1 MKAAFL
7 KGPKKIIVKD
17 TDDPKPKSG
26 QVVVKVKY
34 CGICGSDL
42 HAYETGMYS
51 GIIGHEFSGD
61 ITSIGESVKDWK
73 IGERVTA
80 NPNIGCGSCY
90 YCKRGETNLCMK
102 STVIGLTAPGA
113 FAEYVPVRAD
123 LLRRLGS
130 MSYEEGTIV
139 EPLGTPLRAAKYS
152 VKPDDSV
159 LVMGAGQIGLCA
171 LLCAKKYGA
180 KNVFVT
186 EVSQVRAQAATK
198 LGADGV
204 FNPKEVKIEQKMI
217 ELTGGLG
224 PDVVIECIGKTETIR
239 SAQNAVRKGGTV
251 MIVGLPTVDVP
262 TNYMGMSV
270 HEIGM
275 KGIYAYSIND
285 FEEAAQLIE
294 KKQVNVGPI
303 VSGKI
308 GLSEIV
314 EKGFDELLKPEKN
327 HIKLLVDPQR

>member
-7 KGPKKIIVKD
+7 KGPKKMTVKD
-17 TDDPKPKSG
+17 TDDPKPKPDH
-26 QVVVKVKY
+26 VVVKVKY

-51 GIIGHEFSGD
+51 GIMGHEFSGD
-61 ITSIGESVKDWK
+61 VSSIGESVKGWK

-102 STVIGLTAPGA
+102 LTAIGLTAPGA

-130 MSYEEGTIV
+130 MSYEEGTLV
-139 EPLGTPLRAAKYS
+139 EPLGTLVRTAKYS
-152 VKPDDSV
+152 VKPGDSV
-159 LVMGAGQIGLCA
+159 LVMGAGPIGLCA

-180 KNVFVT
+180 RNVFVT

-198 LGADGV
+198 LGADEV
-204 FNPKEVKIEQKMI
+204 FNPNEVKINQKMI
-217 ELTGGLG
+217 ELTAGIG
-224 PDVVIECIGKTETIR
+224 PDVVIECIGKPDTIR
-239 SAQNAVRKGGTV
+239 GAQNIVRKGGTV

-270 HEIGM
+270 HETAM
-275 KGIYAYSIND
+275 KAIYAYSIED
-285 FEEAAQLIE
+285 FEQAAQLIE
-294 KKQVNVGPI
+294 RKQVNVVPI
-303 VSGKI
+303 VSSKI

-314 EKGFDELLKPEKN
+314 ERGFDELLKPEKN
-327 HIKLLVDPQR
+327 HIKILVDPQR